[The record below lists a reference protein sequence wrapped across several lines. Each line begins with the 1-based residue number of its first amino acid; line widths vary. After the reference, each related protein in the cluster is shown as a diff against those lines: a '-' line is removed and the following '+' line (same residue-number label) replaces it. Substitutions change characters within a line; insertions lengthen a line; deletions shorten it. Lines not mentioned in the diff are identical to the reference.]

1 MHTKKKYLSLML
13 AVAMLLSLFSFTTSS
28 SAATAMQSYVSAMQP
43 GWNLGNTLDA
53 TGADE
58 TSWGNP
64 VVTQAF
70 IQQIAAQG
78 FKSIRIPVTWMQHTG
93 SAPSYTVDPAWMNR
107 VQQIVDW
114 SLQAGLYVM
123 INIHHDSW
131 QWVNTMPTNHDAV
144 LAEYKAVWTQIAN
157 RFKSHSS
164 KLMFESINE
173 QFFDGVDETTELSLL
188 DELNTSFFNVVRG
201 TGGGNATRP
210 LVLPTLHTGSGQAYF
225 DSLSATITKLN
236 DPNLITTIHYYGL
249 WHFSVNIAGYTKF
262 DQRSIDDIVTQ
273 IDGVYNAFVSKGIPV
288 IIGEYGLLGWDSGEG
303 VPEHGE
309 MLKFIE
315 YFTQYA
321 RSKGVTHMLWDNGSL
336 FNRTTNQ
343 WRDPELYNVIM
354 QSVTGR
360 STTAD
365 TDLIFL
371 KSGSAAQDAVLN
383 LNLNGN
389 SFVSLKDGSNTL
401 VSGTDYTLSGSV
413 LTVKASALAKYAS
426 GSFGEKAVLTANF
439 NSGPAWKIHVRY
451 NNTPVQSKASGTTG
465 GGLVIP
471 TTFNGDQ
478 LATMEAVY
486 TNGSNAGPNNWTSYK
501 EFNYTF
507 SPNYANNTITIK
519 PTFFAATTAGTI
531 NLTFHFWSG
540 QIVKYQMTVKG
551 GRVTGLP
558 Q

>member
-1 MHTKKKYLSLML
+1 MSMKKTYLSLLL
-13 AVAMLLSLFSFTTSS
+13 AVAMLLSLLPFTPSS

-70 IQQIAAQG
+70 VQQIAAQG

-93 SAPSYTVDPAWMNR
+93 PAPGYTVDPAWMSR

-123 INIHHDSW
+123 INMHHDSW
-131 QWVNTMPTNHDAV
+131 QWVNTMPANHDAV

-157 RFKSHSS
+157 RFKNHSNN
-164 KLMFESINE
+164 LMFESINE
-173 QFFDGVDETTELSLL
+173 PVFDGVDDATQFSLL
-188 DELNTSFFNVVRG
+188 DELNTAFYNVVRG

-210 LVLPTLHTGSGQAYF
+210 LVLPTLHTGSGQTYF
-225 DSLSATITKLN
+225 DSLNATITKLN
-236 DPNLITTIHYYGL
+236 DPNLIATVHYYGL

-262 DQRSIDDIVTQ
+262 DQASIDHIVNQ

-315 YFTQYA
+315 NFTQYA
-321 RSKGVTHMLWDNGSL
+321 RSKGVTHMLWDNGRH
-336 FNRTTNQ
+336 FNRTTYQ
-343 WRDPELYNVIM
+343 WRDPDLYNVIM
-354 QSVTGR
+354 QSMTGR
-360 STTAD
+360 SSTAN

-371 KSGSAAQDAVLN
+371 KSGTAVQDAVLD

-389 SFVSLKDGSNTL
+389 SFVSLKDGSATL
-401 VSGTDYTLSGSV
+401 SPGTDYTLSGSV

-426 GSFGEKAVLTANF
+426 GSFGEKTVLTANF
-439 NSGPAWKIHVRY
+439 NAGPAWKIHVRY
-451 NNTPVQSKASGTTG
+451 TNKPVQSQASGTIG

-471 TTFNGDQ
+471 TSFNGDL

-486 TNGSNAGPNNWTSYK
+486 ASGGNAGPQNWTSYK

-507 SPNYANNTITIK
+507 TPDYANNTITIK
-519 PTFFAATTAGTI
+519 PTFFAETTGGTI

-540 QIVKYQMTVKG
+540 QIVKYQISLKG
-551 GRVTGLP
+551 NRVTGKP
-558 Q
+558 M